1 MIDNDILINSMNNR
15 EKEIDNFVD
24 NFFPNDKINI
34 LIKKYSSELIDY
46 KYIEYETIFSTL
58 KLKGCIRYINK
69 FTKQLRF
76 GGLLIKIFK
85 KKDRWYALLLK
96 IDGSKYKISF
106 NSNYIFYL
114 ENNQE
119 KFRRDLEYFIK
130 SVDNGDYEI
139 Q

>member
-1 MIDNDILINSMNNR
+1 MVDNDILIHSMNDR
-15 EKEIDNFVD
+15 EKEIDNFVN
-24 NFFPNDKINI
+24 NFFPNDTINI
-34 LIKKYSSELIDY
+34 LIKKYSSELKDY
-46 KYIEYETIFSTL
+46 KYIDYEAIFSTL

-85 KKDRWYALLLK
+85 KNNKWYALLK
-96 IDGSKYKISF
+96 KFDGEKYRISF

-114 ENNQE
+114 ENNQD
-119 KFRRDLEYFIK
+119 KFRHDLEYFIM
-130 SVDNGDYEI
+130 SVDNNEYDI